1 MTSPSL
7 FAGRLNLLRQE
18 LALRGLDGFLVPRSD
33 EHQGEYVPPHAM
45 RLAWISGFTGSA
57 GLVVVL
63 TKQAALFVDGR
74 YTLQA
79 ETEVDG
85 ALFSRHHLTDEPPNE
100 WLAKNLPAGAKLGF
114 DPWLHTTKAVE
125 KLRGACAK
133 AGAELVALDCNP
145 LDAVWLDQPEPPL
158 APVVPHAQD
167 FAGQSSAEKRSAVA
181 RNLIEEKQDA
191 AFLSSP
197 DSVAWLLNI
206 RGEDVEFSPLPLCF
220 AIAHRDGSLD
230 LFIDPRKRSPEL
242 EPHLGPE
249 VRLHR
254 PMDMGAVLDGLKGRL
269 VRLDGDSTPAWIE
282 DRLKAAGA
290 KPVSGNDPCALPKAC
305 KNKVELDGARQAH
318 LRDGV
323 ALVRFLSWLDRH
335 ALACSECSAAD
346 RLEEFRRQNALYRG
360 PSFPTI
366 AGAGPNG
373 AIVHYRASAESDRK
387 LEAGQLFL
395 LDSGG
400 QYLDGTTDVTRTI
413 AIGEVGEEERHR
425 FTLVLK
431 GHIAIATARFP
442 SGTTGSQLDVL
453 ARQALW
459 NEGLD
464 YDHGTGHAVGS
475 YLSVHEGPQRISKV
489 GNSQSMKPGM
499 VISNEPGYYKAGA
512 YGIRIEN
519 LLAVK
524 ELPVM
529 GERPLLG
536 FETLTLAP
544 IDRRLIDASLLT
556 KAETSWLDAYHR
568 LVEERIAP
576 LVDGDSSDWLTR
588 ATRPIGAAPQ

>member
-7 FAGRLNLLRQE
+7 YAGRLTLLRQE

-63 TKQAALFVDGR
+63 TRQAALFVDGR

-85 ALFSRHHLTDEPPNE
+85 GLFSRHHLTDEPPTE
-100 WLAKNLPAGAKLGF
+100 WLAKCLPAKAKLGF
-114 DPWLHTTKAVE
+114 DPWLHTPKGVE
-125 KLRGACAK
+125 KLRAACAK
-133 AGAELVALDCNP
+133 AGADLVALDCNP

-167 FAGQSSAEKRSAVA
+167 LAGQSSAEKRSAVA

-230 LFIDPRKRSPEL
+230 LFIDPRKRSADL
-242 EPHLGPE
+242 EAHLGPE

-254 PMDMGAVLDGLKGRL
+254 PIDMASVLDGLKGRI
-269 VRLDGDSTPAWIE
+269 VRLDSDSAPAWVE
-282 DRLKAAGA
+282 DRLTSAGA

-323 ALVRFLSWLDRH
+323 ALVRFLAWLDRH
-335 ALACSECSAAD
+335 ALACTECSAAD

-464 YDHGTGHAVGS
+464 YDHGTGHGVGS

-489 GNSQSMKPGM
+489 GNSQSLKPGM

-524 ELPVM
+524 DLPAM
-529 GERPLLG
+529 GERQLLG

-544 IDRRLIDASLLT
+544 IDRRLIEPSLLT
-556 KAETSWLDAYHR
+556 KAEVTWLDSYHR

-576 LVDGDSSDWLTR
+576 LVDGDSSDWLMR
-588 ATRPIGAAPQ
+588 ACAAL